1 MDYLG
6 TSDDVILAELG
17 QRIARLRLNRNLKQ
31 DELALEAGISR
42 KTLSRLENGHPV
54 DTVNFIRVLRA
65 LGQLD
70 QLDTLLPP
78 AEISPVDLA
87 RLQGRQRQRA
97 SGVREDSNETGDW
110 EWPE

>member
-6 TSDDVILAELG
+6 MSDDAILAELG
-17 QRIARLRLNRNLKQ
+17 QRVARLRLNRNLKQ

-54 DTVNFIRVLRA
+54 DTANLIRVLRA
-65 LGQLD
+65 LGQLAH
-70 QLDTLLPP
+70 LDTLLPP

-97 SGVREDSNETGDW
+97 SGVREDSGSTGDW